1 MKRPSTRKPM
11 TRSERALEIARRA
24 KAVLAGKPVVFETGA
39 MFDRIRDELR
49 RQTLRTRPR

>member
-1 MKRPSTRKPM
+1 M